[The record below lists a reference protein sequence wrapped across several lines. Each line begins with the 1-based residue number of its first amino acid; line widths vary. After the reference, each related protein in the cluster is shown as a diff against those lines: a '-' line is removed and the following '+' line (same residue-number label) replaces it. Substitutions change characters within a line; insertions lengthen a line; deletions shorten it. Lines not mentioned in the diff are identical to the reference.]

1 MYGFILNMWIMR
13 RINEVHVSAYVSNVI
28 ITQAE
33 AETILATPQMT

>member
-1 MYGFILNMWIMR
+1 MYVFILNIWIMR
-13 RINEVHVSAYVSNVI
+13 RINEIHVSAYVPKGI